1 MQSLL
6 TKTSLEGV
14 KFSEVGWPYPSFY
27 VALPESG
34 LRLWSQ
40 AEVKDQE
47 LTGVLVQVNPD
58 VPEMI
63 LCDGLRLKQILNN
76 LLSNALKFTQNGYVA
91 LEVSVTTTHIS
102 FSVVDT
108 GPGIPEHKHEM
119 VFEKFRQADERV
131 SYEHGGTGLGL
142 ALSKAL
148 ADLMSGDIEL
158 QSKVGEGSRFTLVLP
173 LQLKALASDS
183 SSVVSSSSAPS
194 AS

>member
-1 MQSLL
+1 
-6 TKTSLEGV
+6 
-14 KFSEVGWPYPSFY
+14 
-27 VALPESG
+27 
-34 LRLWSQ
+34 
-40 AEVKDQE
+40 
-47 LTGVLVQVNPD
+47 
-58 VPEMI
+58 
-63 LCDGLRLKQILNN
+63 
-76 LLSNALKFTQNGYVA
+76 
-91 LEVSVTTTHIS
+91 VSVTTTHIS

-173 LQLKALASDS
+173 LQLKDLATHS

>member
-1 MQSLL
+1 
-6 TKTSLEGV
+6 
-14 KFSEVGWPYPSFY
+14 
-27 VALPESG
+27 
-34 LRLWSQ
+34 
-40 AEVKDQE
+40 
-47 LTGVLVQVNPD
+47 
-58 VPEMI
+58 
-63 LCDGLRLKQILNN
+63 LRLKQILNN

-91 LEVSVTTTHIS
+91 LEVSVTATHIS

-148 ADLMSGDIEL
+148 AELMSGVIEL
-158 QSKVGEGSRFTLVLP
+158 ESKVGEGSRFTLVLP
-173 LQLKALASDS
+173 LQLKDLAPDS
-183 SSVVSSSSAPS
+183 SSVVSSSAAPS

>member
-1 MQSLL
+1 
-6 TKTSLEGV
+6 
-14 KFSEVGWPYPSFY
+14 
-27 VALPESG
+27 
-34 LRLWSQ
+34 
-40 AEVKDQE
+40 
-47 LTGVLVQVNPD
+47 
-58 VPEMI
+58 MI

-91 LEVSVTTTHIS
+91 LEVSVSTTHIS

-108 GPGIPEHKHEM
+108 GPGIAEHKHEM

-148 ADLMSGDIEL
+148 AELMSGIIEL
-158 QSKVGEGSRFTLVLP
+158 ESKVGEGSRFTLVLP
-173 LQLKALASDS
+173 LQSKDLAP
-183 SSVVSSSSAPS
+183 VSSSTAPS